1 MSGNKK
7 TLKKEM
13 GLVIATALVFSNIIG
28 SGIFMIPSQLA
39 QVGGVGSSI
48 IAWVITGIGAIVL
61 ALTFAN
67 LGSKM
72 PRNGGIVEYSKESFG
87 DFMGFLTAWV
97 YWNGSWIGNA
107 TLFIVILDYLS
118 KTFLFL
124 NNPILGFAF
133 CSLLL
138 WIFTYIN
145 IRGAKFAG
153 RFGTVLMIVKL
164 LVLVFFIIVAFSIF
178 NIHNVQPVLPKGRG
192 TSTIPLTAAITFWAF
207 TGLESASVTSGE
219 IKNPEKNVRRSTIIG
234 VAVSIVVYLLISI
247 SAMGALS
254 QSALAASNAPI
265 TEIIQNVLGSKFASY
280 LTIVIAI
287 SICGSSIMWLLATAR
302 AAYGA
307 GEYKVF
313 PKVFSKV
320 HKKYETPYMA
330 LIISAICINVILLLN
345 FLPGFTGAYNFIV
358 LLSTI
363 SYMPVYAVAT
373 MSEIILLR
381 KKENVTAGYLLKTSI
396 RPIIGFI
403 FCVWGI
409 YAAGAQAA
417 LYGFLLI
424 MLGIPFYVYM
434 KLKKSKGIIKASNEK

>member
-1 MSGNKK
+1 MRNLSSKNKD
-7 TLKKEM
+7 LKKEI
-13 GLVIATALVFSNIIG
+13 GLVIATVLVFSNIMG

-48 IAWVITGIGAIVL
+48 IAWGITGTGAIIL

-87 DFMGFLTAWV
+87 DFMGFMTAWV

-118 KTFLFL
+118 KAFSIL
-124 NNPILGFAF
+124 NNPFIGFGF
-133 CSLLL
+133 CTALL
-138 WIFTYIN
+138 WTFTYIN
-145 IRGAKFAG
+145 IRGAKLAG
-153 RFGTVLMIVKL
+153 KFGTVLIVVKL
-164 LVLVFFIIVAFSIF
+164 LALIFFIVVGLTIF
-178 NIHNVQPVLPKGRG
+178 NMHNMEPVFPKGRG

-234 VAVSIVVYLLISI
+234 VSVSMVVYLIISI
-247 SAMGALS
+247 VAMGAMS
-254 QSALAASNAPI
+254 QSTLAVSSAPI
-265 TEIIQNVLGSKFASY
+265 TEIVSMVLGSKVATY
-280 LTIVIAI
+280 LTVIIAI
-287 SICGSSIMWLLATAR
+287 SICGSSIMWLLSAGR

-307 GEYKVF
+307 GESQVF

-320 HKKYETPYMA
+320 HKKYKTPYMA
-330 LIISAICINVILLLN
+330 LIIGAICINLILILN
-345 FLPGFTGAYNFIV
+345 FIPGFTGAYNFIV
-358 LLSTI
+358 LLSTL
-363 SYMPVYAVAT
+363 SYMPVYAVSTIA
-373 MSEIILLR
+373 EIILLR
-381 KKENVTAGYLLKTSI
+381 KNKGKNTPLYILKTSI

-409 YAAGAQAA
+409 YAAGSQAA

-424 MLGIPFYVYM
+424 MFGIPFYGYM
-434 KLKKSKGIIKASNEK
+434 KIKKSSNAVK

>member
-1 MSGNKK
+1 MRDLSSKK
-7 TLKKEM
+7 KDLKKEI
-13 GLVIATALVFSNIIG
+13 GLVIAIVLVFSNIMG

-48 IAWVITGIGAIVL
+48 IAWGITGTGAIIL

-87 DFMGFLTAWV
+87 DFMGFMTAWV

-118 KTFLFL
+118 KAFSIL
-124 NNPILGFAF
+124 NNPFIGFGF
-133 CSLLL
+133 CTALL
-138 WIFTYIN
+138 WTFTYIN
-145 IRGAKFAG
+145 IRGAKLAG
-153 RFGTVLMIVKL
+153 KFGTVLIVVKL
-164 LVLVFFIIVAFSIF
+164 LALIFFIVVGLTIF
-178 NIHNVQPVLPKGRG
+178 NMHNMEPVFPKGRG

-234 VAVSIVVYLLISI
+234 VSVSMVVYLIISI
-247 SAMGALS
+247 VAMGAMS
-254 QSALAASNAPI
+254 QSTLAASSAPI
-265 TEIIQNVLGSKFASY
+265 TEIVSMVLGSKVATY
-280 LTIVIAI
+280 LTVIIAI
-287 SICGSSIMWLLATAR
+287 SICGSSIMWLLSAGR

-307 GEYKVF
+307 GESQVF

-320 HKKYETPYMA
+320 HKKYKTPYMA
-330 LIISAICINVILLLN
+330 LIIGAICINLILILN
-345 FLPGFTGAYNFIV
+345 FIPGFTGAYNFIV
-358 LLSTI
+358 LLSTL
-363 SYMPVYAVAT
+363 SYMPVYAVSTIA
-373 MSEIILLR
+373 EIILLR
-381 KKENVTAGYLLKTSI
+381 KNKGKNTPLYILKTSI

-409 YAAGAQAA
+409 YAAGSQAA

-424 MLGIPFYVYM
+424 MFGIPFYGYM
-434 KLKKSKGIIKASNEK
+434 KIKKSSNTVK

>member
-1 MSGNKK
+1 MRNLSSKNKN
-7 TLKKEM
+7 LKKEI
-13 GLVIATALVFSNIIG
+13 GLVIATVLVFSNIMG

-39 QVGGVGSSI
+39 QVGGVGSSL
-48 IAWVITGIGAIVL
+48 IAWGITGTGAIIL

-87 DFMGFLTAWV
+87 DFMGFMTAWV

-118 KTFLFL
+118 KAFSIL
-124 NNPILGFAF
+124 NNPFIGFAF
-133 CSLLL
+133 CTVLL
-138 WIFTYIN
+138 WTFTYIN
-145 IRGAKFAG
+145 IRGAKLAG
-153 RFGTVLMIVKL
+153 KFGTVLIVVKL
-164 LVLVFFIIVAFSIF
+164 LALIFFIVVGLTIF
-178 NIHNVQPVLPKGRG
+178 NTHNMTPVFPKGRG

-234 VAVSIVVYLLISI
+234 VSVSMVVYLIISI
-247 SAMGALS
+247 VAMGAMS
-254 QSALAASNAPI
+254 QSTLAASSAPI
-265 TEIIQNVLGSKFASY
+265 TEVVSMVLGSKVATY
-280 LTIVIAI
+280 LTVIIAI
-287 SICGSSIMWLLATAR
+287 SICGSSIMWLLSAGR

-307 GEYKVF
+307 GESKVF

-320 HKKYETPYMA
+320 HEKYKTPYMA
-330 LIISAICINVILLLN
+330 LIIGAVCINLILILN
-345 FLPGFTGAYNFIV
+345 FIPGFTGAYNFIV
-358 LLSTI
+358 LLSTL
-363 SYMPVYAVAT
+363 SYMPVYAVSTIA
-373 MSEIILLR
+373 EIILLR
-381 KKENVTAGYLLKTSI
+381 KNKEKNTPLYILKTSI

-409 YAAGAQAA
+409 YAAGSQAA

-424 MLGIPFYVYM
+424 MFGIPFYGYM
-434 KLKKSKGIIKASNEK
+434 KIKRSSNYS